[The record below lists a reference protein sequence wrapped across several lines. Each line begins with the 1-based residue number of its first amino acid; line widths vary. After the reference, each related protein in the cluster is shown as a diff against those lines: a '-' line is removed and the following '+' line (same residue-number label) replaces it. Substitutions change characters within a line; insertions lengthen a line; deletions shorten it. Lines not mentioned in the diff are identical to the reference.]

1 MTLGIMIKNAKS
13 TKAGKASA
21 SGQTRRPL
29 QPLTGNKLTAAN
41 NTQLPPELAQYSY
54 ILITG
59 RCRTHF
65 NKEDMEQTL
74 IRANKIVNSFPKSSE
89 DCLLLVTGA
98 GDISDN
104 KKFTKTMER
113 IKKEKDN
120 NTRKMTEVMTAEKF
134 HKLWNVNSGK
144 GKRKSHNNDSIENLQ
159 PASKPRAH

>member
-1 MTLGIMIKNAKS
+1 
-13 TKAGKASA
+13 
-21 SGQTRRPL
+21 
-29 QPLTGNKLTAAN
+29 
-41 NTQLPPELAQYSY
+41 
-54 ILITG
+54 
-59 RCRTHF
+59 
-65 NKEDMEQTL
+65 MEQTL
-74 IRANKIVNSFPKSSE
+74 IRANKIVESFPKSSE
-89 DCLLLVTGA
+89 DHLLLVTGA

>member
-1 MTLGIMIKNAKS
+1 MS
-13 TKAGKASA
+13 PS
-21 SGQTRRPL
+21 QTRRPL

-41 NTQLPPELAQYSY
+41 NAELPPELAQYSH

-59 RCRTHF
+59 KCRTHF
-65 NKEDMEQTL
+65 NKEGMEQTL
-74 IRANKIVNSFPKSSE
+74 IRANKIVESFPKSSE

-134 HKLWNVNSGK
+134 HKL
-144 GKRKSHNNDSIENLQ
+144 
-159 PASKPRAH
+159 